1 MRPRAV
7 CPPRGTVRGPRRAG
21 PELRRAPWGRP
32 TFTLLK
38 SSCVCSV
45 YICSVRSI
53 LWAPSLQAFTSLL
66 MAFSARLAAL
76 CLSGWPWA
84 LRQSVCRDD
93 ARREPRQGPIC
104 TPGFEA
110 RTGRGPS
117 PTPDPGG
124 AAARLRLDPRGLCR
138 ARLVGG
144 NRERAAPRAP
154 PLPVLGHLCPARE
167 GPAASSS
174 TPPRGPRRVRCPF
187 WLGQLTHPAQ
197 ATCCLREL
205 SGAPPRV
212 CTVCAVWSFHPRPP
226 LGPMSWQLRH
236 KPLQGAPP
244 SPSLCPE
251 QLAGA
256 AGSEAAAAQD
266 PGSAGVWVMPG
277 QGRAQL

>member
-7 CPPRGTVRGPRRAG
+7 CPPRAPGALCGGRGVQARSSGGRRGAAYLHLAEVQLCVQRVHLLRALHLVGTLVAGLHQLRAAPRAAGELPPRR
-21 PELRRAPWGRP
+21 PAPPPPSRP
-32 TFTLLK
+32 P
-38 SSCVCSV
+38 S
-45 YICSVRSI
+45 
-53 LWAPSLQAFTSLL
+53 APSQGKPRPRASVSPSVLEELGLDPPPLTLL

-93 ARREPRQGPIC
+93 ARREPRQGPVC

-110 RTGRGPS
+110 RMGRGPS

-144 NRERAAPRAP
+144 NRERAAPRAL

-205 SGAPPRV
+205 SGASPRV
-212 CTVCAVWSFHPRPP
+212 CTCVCV
-226 LGPMSWQLRH
+226 
-236 KPLQGAPP
+236 
-244 SPSLCPE
+244 
-251 QLAGA
+251 
-256 AGSEAAAAQD
+256 
-266 PGSAGVWVMPG
+266 
-277 QGRAQL
+277 

>member
-1 MRPRAV
+1 M
-7 CPPRGTVRGPRRAG
+7 
-21 PELRRAPWGRP
+21 
-32 TFTLLK
+32 
-38 SSCVCSV
+38 
-45 YICSVRSI
+45 
-53 LWAPSLQAFTSLL
+53 APSLLPSQTRCWYPDPLRQNPQQPAHSVAQGSSTLPLPLSPALVLRWHISSPPTPTLLLVLPLL

-93 ARREPRQGPIC
+93 ARREPRQGPVC

-124 AAARLRLDPRGLCR
+124 AAARPRLDPRGLCR

-174 TPPRGPRRVRCPF
+174 TPPRGPRRV
-187 WLGQLTHPAQ
+187 
-197 ATCCLREL
+197 
-205 SGAPPRV
+205 
-212 CTVCAVWSFHPRPP
+212 
-226 LGPMSWQLRH
+226 
-236 KPLQGAPP
+236 
-244 SPSLCPE
+244 
-251 QLAGA
+251 
-256 AGSEAAAAQD
+256 
-266 PGSAGVWVMPG
+266 
-277 QGRAQL
+277 